1 MRALLT
7 SLRFPSPFDQVKS
20 LSPFQADVI
29 KTIALMAM
37 LADHINTILLNS
49 HNTLLSAL
57 GDSAFPLFTLIW
69 AANLPDD
76 ATRLRQRAKR
86 LWLWAIATQPLFWLA
101 FMMKGQSWLALNIL
115 FAYAGCTQLL
125 SWSARWG
132 INGAMGGLAILLLL
146 AWPLTPASYGIP
158 GIVFCLLC
166 MLARCISTLAE
177 NRLFMMLVFA
187 AMTWLSLPTSGDAD
201 TLLYDLLPGLVL
213 PLLIIATVTA
223 LPHIS
228 VTRFWPRRFFYH
240 AYAGHLTLLGVLA
253 VMPVRL

>member
-1 MRALLT
+1 MHALLT
-7 SLRFPSPFDQVKS
+7 SLRLSSPFHQIKS
-20 LSPFQADVI
+20 LSPFQADII
-29 KTIALMAM
+29 KTIALLAM
-37 LADHINTILLNS
+37 LADHINTILLNG
-49 HNTLLSAL
+49 HNALLSAV
-57 GDSAFPLFTLIW
+57 GHSAFPLFTLIW
-69 AANLPDD
+69 AINLPEDS
-76 ATRLRQRAKR
+76 ARLRQRAKR
-86 LWLWAIATQPLFWLA
+86 LWLWALATQPLFWLA

-132 INGAMGGLAILLLL
+132 VNGAMAGLAVLLLL

-166 MLARCISTLAE
+166 MAARCISAVAE
-177 NRLFMMLVFA
+177 SRLFLMLVFV
-187 AMTWLSLPTSGDAD
+187 AMAWLSLPGNGYDD
-201 TLLYDLLPGLVL
+201 TLVYDLLPGLVL
-213 PLLIIATVTA
+213 PLLIITAVAA

-228 VTRFWPRRFFYH
+228 ATRLWPRRFFYH